1 MEYLNPEQQVRKSF
15 ERIAT
20 SARPVLFL
28 DYDGTLAP
36 FSVERDKAFPYD
48 GVRTELR
55 RIMGETR
62 TRLVIVTGRPVD
74 DLLPLL
80 GLEDIPEI
88 FGSHGW
94 ERRKTDGTTHTFP
107 LSSDAAAA
115 LADARFWVEQNHLAD
130 RSETKPASVTVHWR
144 DLDQDGRLELEHAIL
159 DAWQPYTALP
169 DVELAPFDGGV
180 ELRVLGQDKG
190 RAVRT
195 VLDEMGHEAAA
206 AYLGDDQTDED
217 AFDVLQHE
225 GLTILVRG
233 EKRPTR
239 ADMWLTPPEEL
250 LSFLRQWREMTTG
263 EPGGGAHLDDHPQH
277 DEGRRHLVVVSNRL
291 PVSME
296 RETDHWRVTPSH
308 GGLVTAMNP
317 VLQRSHGT
325 WMGWNGADHD
335 DQVDRAL
342 DEASAHLPY
351 HLKAVPLTAEEEDLY
366 YRGYSNEVLWPL
378 FHDLLG
384 YCKFNSDTWEMYCK
398 INERFADRIIET
410 ASPGD
415 VVWVQ
420 DYQLCL
426 VGHYL
431 RRKGFLNPVLFFLHI
446 PFPSCDLFR
455 RLPQRLELIGALC
468 AYDTIGMHTLQDR
481 SNFVETVCT
490 MLDDVGVRE
499 QSDSATL
506 FFGDRRIK
514 VGNWPISI
522 DFDEFHDQAGS
533 EEVARESWLFHENF
547 EDRKIIFGLDRL
559 DYTKGIPER
568 LEAVE
573 RLLEKY
579 PELHGK
585 VSLYQCVVPSRTHV
599 PDYQNLKDHIEM
611 LVGRINGRF
620 SKAGWVPIHY
630 AYRSLSRVEL
640 LARYHACELALI
652 TPLRDGMNLVCK
664 EYVTS
669 CVNDRGVLVLSEFAG
684 AAEQLGE
691 GALLVNPFDTEGTAD
706 TIYRGLTMSKEERLE
721 RIQNLREVVRKYD
734 IHRWVRSIFTAADLG
749 WFLEQA

>member
-1 MEYLNPEQQVRKSF
+1 MEYLSPEQSVQQRL

-36 FSVERDKAFPYD
+36 FSVERDKAFPYE
-48 GVRTELR
+48 GVREELV
-55 RIMGETR
+55 RIMNETR

-80 GLEDIPEI
+80 GLDTPPEI

-94 ERRKTDGTTHTFP
+94 ERRRPDGSRHTFP
-107 LSSDAAAA
+107 LSSDTAAA
-115 LADARFWVEQNHLAD
+115 LADARFWVEQSGLTE
-130 RSETKPASVTVHWR
+130 RSESKPASVTIHWR
-144 DLDQDGRLELEHAIL
+144 DKDENERQELEQAIL
-159 DAWQPYTALP
+159 DAWQPYTSVK
-169 DVELAPFDGGV
+169 DIELAAFDGGI

-190 RAVRT
+190 RAVRA
-195 VLDEMGHEAAA
+195 VLDEVGPEAAA

-217 AFDVLQHE
+217 AFAVLEHE
-225 GLTILVRG
+225 GLPILVRG
-233 EKRPTR
+233 QKRPTR
-239 ADMWLTPPEEL
+239 ADLWLKPPEEL
-250 LSFLRQWREMTTG
+250 LSFLRQWREMTSG
-263 EPGGGAHLDDHPQH
+263 EPTGGAHLERTEH
-277 DEGRRHLVVVSNRL
+277 DENARHLVVVSNRL
-291 PVSME
+291 PVKME
-296 RETDHWRVTPSH
+296 KQGEDWQVTPSH
-308 GGLVTAMNP
+308 GGLVTALNP

-325 WMGWNGADHD
+325 WIGWNGAEYD

-342 DEASAHLPY
+342 EDASRHLPY
-351 HLKAVPLTAEEEDLY
+351 HLKGVPLTEEEEDLY

-384 YCKFNSDTWEMYCK
+384 YCKFNADTWEMYCK

-410 ASPGD
+410 AEPGD

-431 RRKGFLNPVLFFLHI
+431 RRKGFTNPVLFFLHI

-468 AYDTIGMHTLQDR
+468 AYDTVGMHTRQDR
-481 SNFVETVCT
+481 NNFVETVCY
-490 MLDDVGVRE
+490 MFDDVGVRE
-499 QSDSATL
+499 TDDTATL
-506 FFGDRRIK
+506 FFGERRLK

-522 DFDEFHDQAGS
+522 DFDEFHDMARS
-533 EEVARESWLFHENF
+533 EEVAKESWLFHENF
-547 EDRKIIFGLDRL
+547 EERKIIFGLDRL

-568 LEAVE
+568 LEAFE

-579 PELHGK
+579 PDMHGD

-630 AYRSLSRVEL
+630 AYRTLNRREL
-640 LARYHACELALI
+640 LGRYHACELALI

-706 TIYRGLTMSKEERLE
+706 TIYRALKMPKSERLE
-721 RIQNLREVVRKYD
+721 RIQGLREVVRKHD

-749 WFLEQA
+749 GFLEG